1 MRAADL
7 SLHPRKKVVPALVTA
22 DNKSNI
28 PSDKAGKRCK
38 RAAPTR
44 LSLLSGGVQLRLKQ
58 GATDVKGRDV
68 MKFKAPALA
77 LVALILTVDLLRQTS
92 FVRAANVDGPSDSA
106 RIARFETLLE
116 SLRQD
121 LKIPAYSAAIVKDQK
136 VIWAKGF
143 GYADVEKKIPAT
155 EHTPYHLASL
165 TKTFAST
172 ILMQLVQDGKVKLDD
187 PVSKYGIL
195 LESDGVI
202 RVRHLLSHT
211 SEGNPGE
218 QYRYNGNRFSE
229 LDKVIQ
235 RASGKSFAEL
245 LIANILDPL
254 GMNETAPNVPRIV
267 STKSPNPEGQAAEAD
282 AKAAVMDI
290 VAGYNSGNVDQ
301 IERRLAP
308 QQNRFQGEGGFLTSF
323 IDASELRGAFQAGF
337 KLKFEIHNLE
347 AAVYG
352 DSAVTTFY
360 MGGTITPPNGPQRTE
375 GPWRSS
381 YFWNKQDGAWKL
393 VHAHQSA
400 LGSGIIT
407 EKHQQ
412 RFDTVVKTLAQPYA
426 LDREFNIT
434 KISYPQG
441 FSTAAGLIST
451 VLDMAKY
458 DIAIDQNK
466 FLTKETQQLAFTPA
480 VSTKGEAL
488 PYGLGWFTQNYK
500 GTKMLWHYGYW
511 TGNSSF
517 ILKVP
522 EQNITFIIM
531 ANSDNL
537 SRPTD
542 LGSGNALSSTVG
554 MAFLN
559 TFIFPKKFGESM
571 PEITWN
577 APVTEVKKQ
586 LNVVAAKPYA
596 DLYRTDLVTKFR
608 IYQSVGRTTD
618 AAQLMKMYG
627 EIYSKPM
634 PDDLVKLPVIAEIV
648 QVLNNEDKSVAF
660 SLASSQDVRI
670 FAIGEGQAGEMFD
683 YGWIE
688 DVDKGSRVWEMQEAK
703 TAHAGGAP
711 KNRKV
716 DVQITLPPGSYKLR
730 YKSDDSHAFDHWNSL
745 PPDINFWGIAI
756 YKK

>member
-1 MRAADL
+1 M
-7 SLHPRKKVVPALVTA
+7 KV
-22 DNKSNI
+22 
-28 PSDKAGKRCK
+28 KATG
-38 RAAPTR
+38 
-44 LSLLSGGVQLRLKQ
+44 
-58 GATDVKGRDV
+58 
-68 MKFKAPALA
+68 
-77 LVALILTVDLLRQTS
+77 LVAVILAGAVLGQIL
-92 FVRAANVDGPSDSA
+92 FVRATVAYTADVATVAHIADHIDQSSDAA
-106 RIARFETLLE
+106 RITRLETLLE
-116 SLRQD
+116 SLRQE

-136 VIWAKGF
+136 VIWARGF
-143 GYADVEKKIPAT
+143 GYADVENKIPAT

-172 ILMQLVQDGKVKLDD
+172 ILIQLVQEGKVKLDD
-187 PVSKYGIL
+187 PVSKYGIT
-195 LESDGVI
+195 LESDAVI

-218 QYRYNGNRFSE
+218 QYRYNGNRFAE
-229 LDKVIQ
+229 LDKVVQ
-235 RASGKSFAEL
+235 RASGKSFSEL

-254 GMNETAPNVPRIV
+254 GMDETAPNVPRIV
-267 STKSPNPEGQAAEAD
+267 STKSPNTAGQAAEAEV
-282 AKAAVMDI
+282 KSAVMDI
-290 VAGYNSGNVDQ
+290 IAGFNSGNVEQ

-308 QQNRFQGEGGFLTSF
+308 QQNRSQGDGGLLTSF
-323 IDASELRGAFQAGF
+323 IDAVELRGGYQAGF
-337 KLKFEIHNLE
+337 KMKVEIHNLE

-352 DSAVTTFY
+352 DSAIATFF
-360 MGGTITPPNGPQRTE
+360 MGTTITPPNGPPRTE

-393 VHAHQSA
+393 VHVHQSP
-400 LGSGIIT
+400 LGRAMIT
-407 EKHQQ
+407 EKQQQ

-426 LDREFNIT
+426 LDREFKFT

-441 FSTAAGLIST
+441 FSTSAGLMST

-480 VSTKGEAL
+480 VSTKGEPL

-500 GTKMLWHYGYW
+500 GTKLLWHYGYW

-542 LGSGNALSSTVG
+542 LGSGDALSSAVS
-554 MAFLN
+554 MAFLK
-559 TFIFPKKFGESM
+559 TFIFQEKFGESI
-571 PEITWN
+571 PEISWN
-577 APVTEVKKQ
+577 APVTELKNQ
-586 LNVVAAKPYA
+586 LNAVAGKPYA
-596 DLYRTDLVTKFR
+596 DLYRKDLVTKFR
-608 IYQSVGRTTD
+608 IYQSVGRATD
-618 AAQLMKMYG
+618 AALLMKTYG

-634 PDDLVKLPVIAEIV
+634 PDDLLKLPVIAQIV
-648 QVLNNEDKSVAF
+648 QVLDNEDKSVAF
-660 SLASSQDVRI
+660 SLAGSQDVRI
-670 FAIGEGQAGEMFD
+670 FAIGEGQGGEMFD

-688 DVDKGSRVWEMQEAK
+688 DDKGSRVWEMQAPK
-703 TAHAGGAP
+703 TTHAGGAG

-716 DVQITLPPGSYKLR
+716 DLVITLRAGNYKLR

-745 PPDINFWGIAI
+745 PPDINFLGIAV

>member
-1 MRAADL
+1 
-7 SLHPRKKVVPALVTA
+7 
-22 DNKSNI
+22 
-28 PSDKAGKRCK
+28 
-38 RAAPTR
+38 
-44 LSLLSGGVQLRLKQ
+44 
-58 GATDVKGRDV
+58 
-68 MKFKAPALA
+68 MKFKARGLIT
-77 LVALILTVDLLRQTS
+77 LILATVIAGQATLIRVEGSRASGQTAQS
-92 FVRAANVDGPSDSA
+92 PDAE
-106 RIARFETLLE
+106 RIARLETLLE
-116 SLRQD
+116 NLRQE

-136 VIWAKGF
+136 VLWAKGF
-143 GYADVEKKIPAT
+143 GYADVENKIPAT

-172 ILMQLVQDGKVKLDD
+172 ILMQLVQEGKIKLDD
-187 PVSKYGIL
+187 PVSKYGIT

-202 RVRHLLSHT
+202 KVRHLLSHT

-218 QYRYNGNRFSE
+218 QYRYNGNRFGE
-229 LDKVIQ
+229 LDKVVQ
-235 RASGKSFAEL
+235 RATGKPFGEL

-254 GMNETAPNVPRIV
+254 GMNETAPNVPMIV
-267 STKSPNPEGQAAEAD
+267 GTKSPNAANQAAEMEV
-282 AKAAVMDI
+282 KAAVMDI
-290 VAGYNSGNVDQ
+290 IAGYNSGNVDQ

-308 QQNRFQGEGGFLTSF
+308 QHNRFHGEGGFLSSF
-323 IDASELRGAFQAGF
+323 IDAADLRSAFQAGF
-337 KLKFEIHNLE
+337 KVKAEVHNLE
-347 AAVYG
+347 TAVYG
-352 DSAVTTFY
+352 DSALATFF
-360 MGGTITPPNGPQRTE
+360 MSGTVTPPNGAPRTE

-381 YFWNKQDGAWKL
+381 FVWNKQDGTWKL

-400 LGSGIIT
+400 MNRGLIT

-412 RFDTVVKTLAQPYA
+412 RFDTVAKTLAQPYA
-426 LDREFNIT
+426 LDREFKTT

-441 FSTAAGLIST
+441 FSTSAGLMST

-480 VSTKGEAL
+480 MSTKGEAL
-488 PYGLGWFTQNYK
+488 PYGLGWFTTNYK
-500 GTKMLWHYGYW
+500 GTKLLWHYGYW

-522 EQNITFIIM
+522 ERNITFIIM

-542 LGSGNALSSTVG
+542 LGSGDALSSPVG
-554 MAFLN
+554 MAFLK
-559 TFIFPKKFGESM
+559 TFIFPEKFGEIM
-571 PEITWN
+571 PEISWN
-577 APVTEVKKQ
+577 APASELKNQ
-586 LNVVAAKPYA
+586 LKLIAGKPYA
-596 DLYRTDLVTKFR
+596 DLYSKDLVSKYR
-608 IYQSVGRTTD
+608 INQSVGRAAE

-627 EIYSKPM
+627 ELFSKPM
-634 PDDLVKLPVIAEIV
+634 PEELAKLPVIAQIV
-648 QVLNNEDKSVAF
+648 QVLDNEDKSVAF
-660 SLASSQDVRI
+660 SLPSSQEVRI
-670 FAIGEGQAGEMFD
+670 FAIGEGQGGQMFD

-688 DVDKGSRVWEMQEAK
+688 NTDKGVPVWEMQEPK
-703 TAHAGGAP
+703 TTHAGGAG

-716 DVQITLPPGSYKLR
+716 DLVITLPAGNYKLR

>member
-1 MRAADL
+1 MKLKAL
-7 SLHPRKKVVPALVTA
+7 SL
-22 DNKSNI
+22 I
-28 PSDKAGKRCK
+28 
-38 RAAPTR
+38 
-44 LSLLSGGVQLRLKQ
+44 
-58 GATDVKGRDV
+58 
-68 MKFKAPALA
+68 
-77 LVALILTVDLLRQTS
+77 ALILTVAVVGQAL
-92 FVRAANVDGPSDSA
+92 FVRATGAQKPDRMDQPSESA
-106 RIARFETLLE
+106 RITRLETLLA
-116 SLRQD
+116 SLRQE

-143 GYADVEKKIPAT
+143 GYADVENKIPAT
-155 EHTPYHLASL
+155 EHTAYHLASL

-172 ILMQLVQDGKVKLDD
+172 ILMQLVQEGKIKLDD
-187 PVSKYGIL
+187 PVSKYGIT

-218 QYRYNGNRFSE
+218 QYRYNGNRFAE
-229 LDKVIQ
+229 LDKVVQ
-235 RASGKSFAEL
+235 KASGKSFGEL

-267 STKSPNPEGQAAEAD
+267 STRSPNTVNQASEAEV
-282 AKAAVMDI
+282 KAAVMDI
-290 VAGYNSGNVDQ
+290 IAGFNAGNVEQ
-301 IERRLAP
+301 IERRLAS
-308 QQNRFQGEGGFLTSF
+308 QQNRFPADGRLLTSF
-323 IDASELRGAFQAGF
+323 LEADLRSALQAGF

-352 DSAVTTFY
+352 DSAIATFL
-360 MGGTITPPNGPQRTE
+360 MGGTVTPPNGPPRIE

-381 YFWNKQDGAWKL
+381 YLWNKQDGAWKL
-393 VHAHQSA
+393 VHAHQSPLA
-400 LGSGIIT
+400 RAMIT
-407 EKHQQ
+407 EKDQQ
-412 RFDTVVKTLAQPYA
+412 RFDAVVKILAQPYA
-426 LDREFNIT
+426 LDREFKFT

-441 FSTAAGLIST
+441 FSTSAGLIST

-480 VSTKGEAL
+480 VSTKGGSL
-488 PYGLGWFTQNYK
+488 PYGLGWFTTNYK
-500 GTKMLWHYGYW
+500 GTKLLWHYGYW

-522 EQNITFIIM
+522 DQNITFIIM

-542 LGSGNALSSTVG
+542 LGSGNALSSPVG
-554 MAFLN
+554 MVFLK
-559 TFIFPKKFGESM
+559 TFIFPEKFGESI
-571 PEITWN
+571 PEISWN
-577 APVTEVKKQ
+577 APVSELKNQ
-586 LNVVAAKPYA
+586 LNAIAAKPYA
-596 DLYRTDLVTKFR
+596 DVYRTDLVTKFR
-608 IYQSVGRTTD
+608 IYQSVGRATD
-618 AAQLMKMYG
+618 AAPLMKMYG
-627 EIYSKPM
+627 ELYSKPM
-634 PDDLVKLPVIAEIV
+634 PEDLVKLPVIAQIV
-648 QVLNNEDKSVAF
+648 QVLDNEDKSVAF

-670 FAIGEGQAGEMFD
+670 FAIGEGQPGEMFD

-688 DVDKGSRVWEMQEAK
+688 DADKGSRVWEMQETK
-703 TAHAGGAP
+703 TAHAGGAG

-716 DVQITLPPGSYKLR
+716 DVVITLPAGNYKLR

-745 PPDINFWGIAI
+745 PPDINFWGIAV